1 MNVVPSFHR
10 TVVTLVNGIINPGA
24 VGFNSEEAMAAT
36 NLSVDRHA
44 KVRAVVLDVS
54 EEECNFPNIFI
65 CLFSP
70 QKTVHGKLNKY
81 EQNASKRHILDGAY
95 HNAFMLEKRPK
106 KLSH

>member
-1 MNVVPSFHR
+1 MQKYAILGDVNFEEKKTPSACLCRFSFHR

-54 EEECNFPNIFI
+54 EDIPPCRTLVFF
-65 CLFSP
+65 F
-70 QKTVHGKLNKY
+70 
-81 EQNASKRHILDGAY
+81 
-95 HNAFMLEKRPK
+95 
-106 KLSH
+106 